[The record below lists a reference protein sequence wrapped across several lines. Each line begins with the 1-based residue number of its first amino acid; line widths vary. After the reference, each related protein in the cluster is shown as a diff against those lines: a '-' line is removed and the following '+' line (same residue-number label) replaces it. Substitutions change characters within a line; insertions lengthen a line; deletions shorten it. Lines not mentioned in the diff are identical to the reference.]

1 MARSRQL
8 TFLGRVFASAIV
20 RRLAYILVPL
30 CLAWCGIDHAR
41 AAACDS
47 PSEQCSQGDA
57 YAAAAQLASSR
68 GPDVCKLVGNKDTA
82 YTGPSIEKD
91 PGNSTVEVTA
101 LSVHALCSNGAV
113 PFLGNKYY
121 YVAKSCD
128 KEPAYTGGGPWGTYV
143 GSARSGSIGCRNGCD
158 GVWFGNGDDSMTW
171 QTTGAVCPA
180 DPPKACEG
188 MKGYV
193 WNRYLGVCEPTPPD
207 KCPEGQSKNA
217 KGTCEP
223 SACPEGMVLGQDGTC
238 KPKDNECPAGQIK
251 SPTGS
256 CLPGDG
262 QCAAGE
268 VRGSDGTCKKDGDG
282 DGDPDGEG
290 DGEGDPDKSQFSGG
304 DDCNTPPSCSGDAIM
319 CGQAR
324 IQWRIDCNT
333 RKNRNVSGG
342 TCASMPVCT
351 GEKCDAMEYNS
362 MLFQWRSACAAEKLL
377 AKSGDSAGT
386 GQPDWTKVG
395 GMSQDPGSGAAAGD
409 TKITTNKI
417 TGDDLDQ
424 SGFGGGQCI
433 GFASG
438 GGGTGV
444 SSGFTQTMASPPA
457 IWCNYIGAVKGIFI
471 LIGSVASVIILAKMG
486 NS

>member
-1 MARSRQL
+1 MS
-8 TFLGRVFASAIV
+8 FLGRVFASAIA
-20 RRLAYILVPL
+20 RRLAYALVAIVL
-30 CLAWCGIDHAR
+30 SWCGISRAEAKEYTTQGAAYAGCISATQAYLAAR
-41 AAACDS
+41 NTPKSDSNPRCVILATGNKFYQGMFSFKPCDTCTPYDVEVDRHSWLAGCDS
-47 PSEQCSQGDA
+47 EPS
-57 YAAAAQLASSR
+57 
-68 GPDVCKLVGNKDTA
+68 
-82 YTGPSIEKD
+82 YTG
-91 PGNSTVEVTA
+91 A
-101 LSVHALCSNGAV
+101 
-113 PFLGNKYY
+113 
-121 YVAKSCD
+121 
-128 KEPAYTGGGPWGTYV
+128 GPWGSYIGT
-143 GSARSGSIGCRNGCD
+143 ARSGSIGCRNGCD
-158 GVWFGNGDDSMTW
+158 GVWFGNADDTMTW
-171 QTTGAVCPA
+171 QTTGAVCPE
-180 DPPKACEG
+180 DPPKTCDG

-223 SACPEGMVLGQDGTC
+223 NACPEGMVLGQDGTC

-268 VRGSDGTCKKDGDG
+268 VRGADGTCKKDGDG
-282 DGDPDGEG
+282 DGEPDGEG
-290 DGEGDPDKSQFSGG
+290 DGDGDPEKSQFSGG

-351 GEKCDAMEYNS
+351 GEKCDAVEYSS

-377 AKSGDSAGT
+377 AKSGDGAGST
-386 GQPDWTKVG
+386 GQPEWTKVG
-395 GMSQDPGSGAAAGD
+395 GMSQDPGAGESAGD